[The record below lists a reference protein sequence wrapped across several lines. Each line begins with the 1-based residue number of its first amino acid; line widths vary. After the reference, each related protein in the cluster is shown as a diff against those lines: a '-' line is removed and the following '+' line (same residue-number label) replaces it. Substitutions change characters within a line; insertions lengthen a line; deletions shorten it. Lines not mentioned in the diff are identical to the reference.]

1 MNDHTAEIMR
11 EKLKNNRLSDE
22 NRLLRDENA
31 RLKESCD
38 QWQEYARCVAAKL
51 EQARAE
57 QVKATEGRMG

>member
-11 EKLKNNRLSDE
+11 HKDRITSLQDE
-22 NRLLRDENA
+22 VRLLRDENA

-38 QWQEYARCVAAKL
+38 RWQEYARCVASKL

-57 QVKATEGRMG
+57 QVERTRERMG